1 MTESVELKP
10 CPFCGARPTLKRL
23 DEIVGISC
31 GEESGCDNTGLFIAF
46 TASKETEAI
55 AAWNRRPPA
64 DAPDGWRTVME
75 DLVEELEEQVC
86 HRYQGYPQDDR
97 RFVRDMLTVKE
108 ARAMLAGEPVPANT
122 TAIQAEGGA
131 A

>member
-1 MTESVELKP
+1 MTESAELKP

-46 TASKETEAI
+46 AASKETEAI
-55 AAWNRRPPA
+55 AAWNRRPLA
-64 DAPDGWRTVME
+64 DATDGWRTLVE

-86 HRYQGYPQDDR
+86 YRYQGYPQDDR

-108 ARAMLAGEPVPANT
+108 AREFLEAHKDKP
-122 TAIQAEGGA
+122 
-131 A
+131 

>member
-1 MTESVELKP
+1 MTDSTELRP
-10 CPFCGARPTLKRL
+10 CPFCGARPTLKRI

-46 TASKETEAI
+46 AASKETEAI
-55 AAWNRRPPA
+55 AAWNRRPLAGEPE
-64 DAPDGWRTVME
+64 GWRTLVE

-86 HRYQGYPQDDR
+86 HRYQGYPPDDR

-108 ARAMLAGEPVPANT
+108 ARAMLAGELASPNT
-122 TAIQAEGGA
+122 TASQAEGGA